1 MQSLADLCEAIS
13 RTTKKN
19 EKISLVA
26 AYFQNHSV
34 EDSALASIFLSG
46 RAFPAYE
53 ETTLNIGGALLA
65 RVLLEVT
72 GVTDHQLGLA
82 YRRHGDL
89 GSAAFD
95 LFTEHKIVPRTPPIS
110 LSELESKFRSIAA
123 APGPSKK
130 ADIVRD
136 LFTRATP
143 LEAKYLVKFMG
154 GDLRIGLR
162 ESLVEE
168 AIAKA
173 YDEDANHVR
182 RANMLLGDI

>member
-65 RVLLEVT
+65 RVLLDVT
-72 GVTDHQLGLA
+72 GATDHQLGLA

-95 LFTEHKIVPRTPPIS
+95 LYQEKFGGAPPLSRSDRVGKPIS
-110 LSELESKFRSIAA
+110 LPITIRELESKFR
-123 APGPSKK
+123 
-130 ADIVRD
+130 
-136 LFTRATP
+136 
-143 LEAKYLVKFMG
+143 
-154 GDLRIGLR
+154 
-162 ESLVEE
+162 
-168 AIAKA
+168 
-173 YDEDANHVR
+173 
-182 RANMLLGDI
+182 